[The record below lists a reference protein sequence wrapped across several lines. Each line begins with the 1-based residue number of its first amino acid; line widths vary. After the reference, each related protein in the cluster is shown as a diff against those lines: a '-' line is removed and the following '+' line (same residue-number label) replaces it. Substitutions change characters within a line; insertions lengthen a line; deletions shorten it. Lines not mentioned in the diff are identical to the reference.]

1 MHLDASVRASIER
14 FISKFQMKS
23 LLYEDLHLVTTWP
36 GYISDIMQGLSRIA
50 GKTKM
55 WQNPSN
61 ALIQVY
67 AKQLACSTQA
77 FRRVRRAD
85 I

>member
-1 MHLDASVRASIER
+1 
-14 FISKFQMKS
+14 MKC
-23 LLYEDLHLVTTWP
+23 LLYEDLHPVTTWP
-36 GYISDIMQGLSRIA
+36 GYILNIMQGLSRIA
-50 GKTKM
+50 GKTKK

-77 FRRVRRAD
+77 FRRVQQAD